1 MPNSMSEF
9 VALIKE
15 FCTDVLQLNAVIG
28 IAVMI
33 ILFILEVRWT
43 RSHPPRSRRKE
54 RAVALGHVV
63 TARRVSYWDDGVTPD
78 EKTTSW
84 YHATYAYEVAEK
96 QYQYKYLARFSSCA
110 NQALLSWQPRQ
121 SILQQRKTKCAFS
134 NFSSVPD
141 CGRRSGDALAG
152 CKVIAARLPAG
163 ARGLCQMDFKIL

>member
-1 MPNSMSEF
+1 MQNSMSEF
-9 VALIKE
+9 AALIKE

-96 QYQYKYLARFSSCA
+96 QYQYKYLRALFLLCKSSSIILAAQAEHSAATKNEVRFLKFFFFCS
-110 NQALLSWQPRQ
+110 
-121 SILQQRKTKCAFS
+121 
-134 NFSSVPD
+134 
-141 CGRRSGDALAG
+141 
-152 CKVIAARLPAG
+152 RLRPA
-163 ARGLCQMDFKIL
+163 

>member
-1 MPNSMSEF
+1 MQNSMSEF

-96 QYQYKYLARFSSCA
+96 QYHYYLGSPGRAFCSNEKRS
-110 NQALLSWQPRQ
+110 ALSQIFLLLFP
-121 SILQQRKTKCAFS
+121 
-134 NFSSVPD
+134 
-141 CGRRSGDALAG
+141 
-152 CKVIAARLPAG
+152 IAAGVVVMHLLGVR
-163 ARGLCQMDFKIL
+163 

>member
-1 MPNSMSEF
+1 MQNSMSEF

-15 FCTDVLQLNAVIG
+15 FCTDVLHLNAVIG

-96 QYQYKYLARFSSCA
+96 QYQYKYLARAFPPVQIKLYYLGSPGRAFCS
-110 NQALLSWQPRQ
+110 NEKRSALSQIFLLFP
-121 SILQQRKTKCAFS
+121 
-134 NFSSVPD
+134 
-141 CGRRSGDALAG
+141 
-152 CKVIAARLPAG
+152 IAAGVVVMHLLGVR
-163 ARGLCQMDFKIL
+163 

>member
-1 MPNSMSEF
+1 MQNSMSEF

-15 FCTDVLQLNAVIG
+15 FCTDVLQLNAV
-28 IAVMI
+28 
-33 ILFILEVRWT
+33 ILEVRWT

-96 QYQYKYLARFSSCA
+96 QYQYKYLARAFPPVQIKLYYLGSPGRAFCS
-110 NQALLSWQPRQ
+110 NEKRSALSQIFLLLFP
-121 SILQQRKTKCAFS
+121 
-134 NFSSVPD
+134 
-141 CGRRSGDALAG
+141 
-152 CKVIAARLPAG
+152 IAAGVVVMHLLGVR
-163 ARGLCQMDFKIL
+163 

>member
-1 MPNSMSEF
+1 MQNSMSEF

-43 RSHPPRSRRKE
+43 RSHPPRSRRKG

-96 QYQYKYLARFSSCA
+96 QYQYKYLARAFPPVQIKLYYLGSQGRAFCS
-110 NQALLSWQPRQ
+110 NEKRSALSQIFLLLFP
-121 SILQQRKTKCAFS
+121 
-134 NFSSVPD
+134 
-141 CGRRSGDALAG
+141 
-152 CKVIAARLPAG
+152 IAAGVVVMHLLGVR
-163 ARGLCQMDFKIL
+163 